1 MGNKEAWTDN
11 LDKKIIETEENERR
25 ASIKMSNTDYN
36 KKYAEILRKRLWARV
51 AIVGVS
57 LVILIIAMIIT
68 TSSNN
73 ITKDKLS
80 NSVGNLM
87 EISTLTDSLEYYP
100 KNMTTE
106 LNGYMADLSI
116 DVSDTIVQGYMSL
129 DGYSYLGYLNED
141 QTVYTEI
148 IVSRDIPNEIGL
160 TDDTI
165 NELKKQNEIIYE
177 SSSESDYNKVVNKAA
192 VNLYN
197 IGYLFV
203 IQQVDEEF
211 SDYTFEDTMIENI
224 IDTMLYEK
232 ISDKTENKTYI
243 EFDSF
248 GTF

>member
-160 TDDTI
+160 TDDT
-165 NELKKQNEIIYE
+165 
-177 SSSESDYNKVVNKAA
+177 
-192 VNLYN
+192 
-197 IGYLFV
+197 
-203 IQQVDEEF
+203 
-211 SDYTFEDTMIENI
+211 
-224 IDTMLYEK
+224 ML
-232 ISDKTENKTYI
+232 
-243 EFDSF
+243 
-248 GTF
+248 